1 MLQIFNVTDGRLF
14 AHLKCRSIISLK
26 HFVEIRTDVSIYT
39 VMKLLSVRVSECP
52 GCQQCSSEASLSFRS
67 DSAQRISVG
76 LIPPMK
82 LKSSRSPHKYKV
94 QWLDAILDFSI
105 SAQTLHNVG
114 LIMIYCQI
122 HGTFSPKVLLQLSWW
137 WQIVKAKAQ
146 KKQVSVFAVKKLN
159 HTEYQTKFPFFSI

>member
-1 MLQIFNVTDGRLF
+1 M
-14 AHLKCRSIISLK
+14 

-94 QWLDAILDFSI
+94 QWLDAILDFFHFSTNPPQCRLDYDFLSNPWNIQPQSSPSTQLMVADCKGKSTKKTSVCFCCKKTESHRIPNKI
-105 SAQTLHNVG
+105 SLLLHIESG
-114 LIMIYCQI
+114 
-122 HGTFSPKVLLQLSWW
+122 
-137 WQIVKAKAQ
+137 
-146 KKQVSVFAVKKLN
+146 
-159 HTEYQTKFPFFSI
+159 